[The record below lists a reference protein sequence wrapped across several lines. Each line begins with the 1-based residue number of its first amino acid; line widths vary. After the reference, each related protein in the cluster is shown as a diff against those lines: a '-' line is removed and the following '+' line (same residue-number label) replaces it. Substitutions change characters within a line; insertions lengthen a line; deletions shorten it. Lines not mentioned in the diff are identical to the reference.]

1 MGRPRKEKLQIQYI
15 LNRKV
20 KTVEDMNIVKTL
32 LTKVIFVSLAISA
45 TTFILTT
52 STKKTD
58 VTEQSHNNSE
68 TVQLTEEKP
77 VEEDEEVT
85 ELTPTVSENPYHDI
99 PANVY
104 YPVDLTSY
112 ENLDFFRVHPVELM
126 NNIIAETDTIEDL
139 QFYELQTRLNQL
151 PDEIQDDIAYLP
163 FYISDDENAF
173 VTESG
178 KRYSGE
184 YLCITGRDTDSIRLY
199 YDCITYS
206 VFHEVGHWLYFNCD
220 DITVEDVEDLFA
232 EEYSSLCDN
241 YDNGEHYAES
251 VNEYFAECFEY
262 YVVLPDEM
270 ENTMPATYN
279 YIEQILALY
288 K

>member
-1 MGRPRKEKLQIQYI
+1 
-15 LNRKV
+15 
-20 KTVEDMNIVKTL
+20 MNTIKTL
-32 LTKVIFVSLAISA
+32 LTKVIFISLAISA
-45 TTFILTT
+45 TTFILTI
-52 STKKTD
+52 STKETD
-58 VTEQSHNNSE
+58 VTEQSHNNYE

-77 VEEDEEVT
+77 VEEVEVI
-85 ELTPTVSENPYHDI
+85 VSEDPYHDI
-99 PANVY
+99 PLNVY
-104 YPVDLTSY
+104 YPVDMTSY
-112 ENLDFFRVHPVELM
+112 QNLDFFRVYPVELM

-139 QFYELQTRLNQL
+139 HFYELQTRLNQL

-184 YLCITGRDTDSIRLY
+184 YLCITDRDTDSIRLF

-220 DITVEDVEDLFA
+220 EITVEDVEELFA
-232 EEYSSLCDN
+232 AEYSSLCDN
-241 YDNGEHYAES
+241 YDNGEHYSES
-251 VNEYFAECFEY
+251 VNEFFAECFEY
-262 YVVLPDEM
+262 YVVLPEEM

-279 YIEQILALY
+279 YIEQIMALY
-288 K
+288 E

>member
-1 MGRPRKEKLQIQYI
+1 
-15 LNRKV
+15 
-20 KTVEDMNIVKTL
+20 MNIIKTL
-32 LTKVIFVSLAISA
+32 LTKAIFISLAISA

-77 VEEDEEVT
+77 VEEDEMI
-85 ELTPTVSENPYHDI
+85 VSENPYHDI
-99 PANVY
+99 PLDVY
-104 YPVDLTSY
+104 YPVDMTSY
-112 ENLDFFRVHPVELM
+112 ENLDFFRVYPVELM

-139 QFYELQTRLNQL
+139 RFYELQTRLNQL

-184 YLCITGRDTDSIRLY
+184 YLCVTDRDTDSIRLY

-220 DITVEDVEDLFA
+220 DITVEDVEELFA
-232 EEYSSLCDN
+232 AEYSSLCDN
-241 YDNGEHYAES
+241 YDNGEHYSES
-251 VNEYFAECFEY
+251 VNEFFAECFEY
-262 YVVLPDEM
+262 YVVLPEEM

-279 YIEQILALY
+279 YIEQIMALY
-288 K
+288 E